1 MQVPFPWEWSM
12 YAFPVQE
19 SSLQD
24 TCVIII
30 TITQVCPCST
40 STSESKRLFSSS
52 LEWKFL
58 CKLWYFCGS
67 LSVKLLATVHFA
79 QHQDASSL
87 SSSATLPYSNMF
99 QMIPILTCPVTG
111 VIFTRRVLTWKTHII
126 AANPNM

>member
-1 MQVPFPWEWSM
+1 M

-24 TCVIII
+24 TCVIIF

-52 LEWKFL
+52 LERKFL

-67 LSVKLLATVHFA
+67 LSVKLVATVHFA
-79 QHQDASSL
+79 LSARMHLGSVHQ
-87 SSSATLPYSNMF
+87 PFCPNQIRFKWF
-99 QMIPILTCPVTG
+99 QS
-111 VIFTRRVLTWKTHII
+111 
-126 AANPNM
+126 